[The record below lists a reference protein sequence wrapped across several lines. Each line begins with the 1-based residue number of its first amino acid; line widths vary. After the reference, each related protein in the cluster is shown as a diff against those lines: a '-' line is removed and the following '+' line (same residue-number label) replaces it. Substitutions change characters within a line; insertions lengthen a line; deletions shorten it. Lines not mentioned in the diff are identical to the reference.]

1 MGVKGTKFCRTGARI
16 SIRHLMQ
23 IVVLTYRPGFS
34 GFARHV
40 NVSVR
45 YFSLMSYT
53 TDVFYLSVNLP
64 FYFFH

>member
-1 MGVKGTKFCRTGARI
+1 MGVRGTNFCRTGARI

-45 YFSLMSYT
+45 YFS
-53 TDVFYLSVNLP
+53 
-64 FYFFH
+64 